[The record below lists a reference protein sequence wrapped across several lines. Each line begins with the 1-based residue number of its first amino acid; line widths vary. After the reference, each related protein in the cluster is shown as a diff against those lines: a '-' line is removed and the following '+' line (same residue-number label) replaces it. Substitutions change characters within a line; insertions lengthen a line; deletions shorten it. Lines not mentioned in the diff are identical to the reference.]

1 MEFGSNRLGSKF
13 QLARCSVE
21 ILLEHVGRGFL
32 NVLLISMP
40 VVLTAASIGL
50 VVGILQAVTQVQ
62 EQTIAAAPKILGVFL
77 ILIMMGGFTTKVL
90 KEYLI
95 NSINM
100 GMKIIPK
107 NDEYVLPHDAE
118 LINKNNFFGKEQ
130 KHFNSGK
137 TPDINKLMQSPG
149 KIPYIDKKQD
159 PSITKSNRTPNS
171 KPTLI
176 EKKKIY
182 TGK

>member
-1 MEFGSNRLGSKF
+1 M
-13 QLARCSVE
+13 E

-50 VVGILQAVTQVQ
+50 VIGILQAVTQVQ

-77 ILIMMGGFTTKVL
+77 VLIMLGGFTTKVL

-100 GMKIIPK
+100 GLKIIPK
-107 NDEYVLPHDAE
+107 KDEYVLPHDAE
-118 LINKNNFFGKEQ
+118 LINKNNFFEREE
-130 KHFNSGK
+130 KHFGAGK
-137 TPDINKLMQSPG
+137 KPDIKELMRSPG
-149 KIPYIDKKQD
+149 KIPHVDGKQK
-159 PSITKSNRTPNS
+159 PSHTKTNRAPNTN
-171 KPTLI
+171 PTLI

>member
-1 MEFGSNRLGSKF
+1 M
-13 QLARCSVE
+13 E

-77 ILIMMGGFTTKVL
+77 VLIMMGGFTTKVL

-95 NSINM
+95 NSMNL
-100 GMKIIPK
+100 GLKVIPK
-107 NDEYVLPHDAE
+107 KDEYVLPHDAE
-118 LINKNNFFGKEQ
+118 LIIKNDFFGKEE
-130 KHFNSGK
+130 KEFSSGK
-137 TPDINKLMQSPG
+137 KPDINKLMKSPG
-149 KIPYIDKKQD
+149 KIPYIYKKQD
-159 PSITKSNRTPNS
+159 PSLTKSKKGPNPT
-171 KPTLI
+171 PTLI